1 MARANFARTPSP
13 GRRALI
19 GALATILLGAGLSGS
34 VSAQSTPEASPTAL
48 GCWTAD
54 QVTEDPTLGKQ
65 YAQPPAMK
73 IDPAKTY
80 TATIETNKGTITA
93 ELYPGD
99 APKTVNNFVCLA
111 DDGYFNGTPFHRIVK
126 GFVIQGGDPTGT
138 GMGGP
143 GYRFDDEPV
152 ARDYERGTLA
162 MANAGPNTNGSQFFV
177 VLDDLRGKLPK
188 NYTIFG
194 KVTGGLDVVDAIANT
209 PTSVG
214 RSGEKSTPNE
224 PITVEKVTISES

>member
-1 MARANFARTPSP
+1 MARANFARTPGP

-80 TATIETNKGTITA
+80 TATIETNKGTITPLSPA
-93 ELYPGD
+93 IGPVPR
-99 APKTVNNFVCLA
+99 ACVTA
-111 DDGYFNGTPFHRIVK
+111 NGC
-126 GFVIQGGDPTGT
+126 
-138 GMGGP
+138 
-143 GYRFDDEPV
+143 
-152 ARDYERGTLA
+152 
-162 MANAGPNTNGSQFFV
+162 
-177 VLDDLRGKLPK
+177 VLLPC
-188 NYTIFG
+188 
-194 KVTGGLDVVDAIANT
+194 
-209 PTSVG
+209 
-214 RSGEKSTPNE
+214 
-224 PITVEKVTISES
+224 